1 MVRQHR
7 RTTQTDHESA
17 LRGDSTTVRAVTPS
31 PLVGRTAQL
40 ETIDA
45 ALADLQNGR
54 GAAIH
59 LVGEPGIGKSAL
71 LGHALRQAS
80 DSCDVRVA
88 SADDSDQRRRFV
100 CVTQL
105 FPGVALDRRN
115 DPIGAVLASIDERS
129 DGAPLV
135 LLADDVQWAD
145 GASLEVLAAIA
156 RRAEEMSVVVIT
168 TARTH
173 PRAADMGR
181 FEAAIDRHGR
191 RITLEPLAGDDIAEL
206 VEVTLGAPP
215 GPALVEFLATTSG
228 NPFLTVELLRE
239 LDHDHA
245 LDVVDGSL
253 RLTSGPSLP
262 RGLGGRL
269 AREAIAASGNDSLLV
284 RAAAVISG
292 GFMAEELAEIIDRP
306 LVDVVIDLLNLTE
319 AEVLRERHGRLAFR
333 HDLIRQAIIDD
344 TPSPVVRSLNRRA
357 AAVLAASN
365 AELARVASCLLV
377 AADPSDPSDLTAL
390 IDLGYQLRVDS
401 PFAAADVLQTAVA
414 AMDRSD
420 PRLVDVVVALGWT
433 LADLGRLTEVVDLL
447 DSHADLG
454 DGRLDVRRLRGHTL
468 NLRGELRAGLE
479 PLPDDFDIG
488 ASFERID
495 GDALAVVAE
504 LAIFE
509 LLAGRVDRSASLIE
523 WMETSGVAIEPD
535 AELYLCEA
543 RAMLHGRDG
552 SYEPG
557 LECALRGLALTRTY
571 PDRSTSRSRP
581 AMMAATM
588 LDAMGRGEE
597 ALHVIREAHREP
609 GPRWNVPLL
618 QFGAATT
625 LYRRGEWDDALA
637 EIAAALTSADEFG
650 VRLGTA
656 WPHAICSLIHA
667 ARGEP
672 TLASEWL
679 RRARR
684 DVPGNSV
691 GMEWLLYAAAIHAE
705 GQGDQQRALD
715 TLRPVVHACIAAGAP
730 AMLINLSPD
739 TARLAAAL
747 GDDRLL
753 HTVSANLAVIANNTA
768 SPMAHAYNDWVGAW
782 FTGDHTSAARAAD
795 SLQACGRHAEFARV
809 THDAAVLAARA
820 GAVAEARRL
829 ATRAFAAYDSLRA
842 NHLHA
847 RLRAEMRTAGVAMR
861 PRRVPQRPTT
871 GWDALT
877 TTERQVVELVGD
889 GMANGQIADQ
899 LFVSRRT
906 VESHLVRV
914 YQKLGF
920 ARRADLVIAERQRR
934 ELQSGSRPTRHD

>member
-1 MVRQHR
+1 M
-7 RTTQTDHESA
+7 
-17 LRGDSTTVRAVTPS
+17 TPS
-31 PLVGRTAQL
+31 PLVGRAPQL
-40 ETIDA
+40 ELIES
-45 ALADLQNGR
+45 ALANIHHGR

-71 LGHALRQAS
+71 LSYAHRQAGET
-80 DSCDVRVA
+80 CDVRTA
-88 SADDSDQRRRFV
+88 SADDSDQRRRLASV
-100 CVTQL
+100 AQL
-105 FPGVALDRRN
+105 FSGVALEKSS
-115 DPIGAVLASIDERS
+115 DPIGAVLTSIDERT
-129 DGAPLV
+129 DELPLV
-135 LLADDVQWAD
+135 LLADDLQWAD

-156 RRAEEMSVVVIT
+156 RRAEEIAVVLIT

-181 FEAAIDRHGR
+181 FDAAIDRHGQR
-191 RITLEPLAGDDIAEL
+191 VTLEPLVGAEVAHL

-215 GPALVEFLATTSG
+215 GPALVKFLAATSG

-239 LDHDHA
+239 LHHDHA

-253 RLTSGPSLP
+253 RLTSGPALP

-292 GFMAEELAEIIDRP
+292 GFMAEELAEIVDRP
-306 LVDVVIDLLNLTE
+306 LVDVVIDVLNLTE
-319 AEVLRERHGRLAFR
+319 AEVLRERQGRLAFR

-344 TPSPVVRSLNRRA
+344 TPFPVVRSLNRRA
-357 AAVLAASN
+357 ATVLAASN
-365 AELARVASCLLV
+365 AEPARVASCLLV
-377 AADPSDPSDLTAL
+377 AADPADPSDLTSL
-390 IDLGYQLRVDS
+390 IDLGFQLRSDS
-401 PFAAADVLQTAVA
+401 PFAAADVLQTAIA
-414 AMDRSD
+414 AMDRLD
-420 PRLVDVVVALGWT
+420 PRLVDVVVELGWT
-433 LADLGRLTEVVDLL
+433 LVDLGRLTEVTDLL
-447 DSHADLG
+447 DRHVDVGA
-454 DGRLDVRRLRGHTL
+454 GRLDVRRLRGHTL

-479 PLPDDFDIG
+479 PLPNNFDVG
-488 ASFERID
+488 ASFEQID

-509 LLAGRVDRSASLIE
+509 LLAGRVERSASLVE
-523 WMETSGVAIEPD
+523 WIETSGVAIEPE

-557 LECALRGLALTRTY
+557 LECALRGLTISRSYT
-571 PDRSTSRSRP
+571 DRSTSRSRP

-588 LDAMGRGEE
+588 LDAMGRGDE
-597 ALHVIREAHREP
+597 ALQVIREAQSEP
-609 GPRWNVPLL
+609 GPRWNVPIL
-618 QFGAATT
+618 QFGAAST
-625 LYRRGEWDDALA
+625 LYRRGDWDDALA
-637 EIAAALTSADEFG
+637 EITAALASADELG

-656 WPHAICSLIHA
+656 WPHAVCGLIHA

-672 TLASEWL
+672 AIATEWL

-691 GMEWLLYAAAIHAE
+691 GMEWLLYASAMLAE
-705 GQGDQQRALD
+705 GQGDQRRALD
-715 TLRPVVHACIAAGAP
+715 TLRPVVDAYIAAGAP

-747 GDDRLL
+747 GDGRLL
-753 HTVSANLAVIANNTA
+753 HTVADNLALIAGNTE

-782 FTGDHTSAARAAD
+782 VTGDHTSAARAAA
-795 SLQACGRHAEFARV
+795 SARACGRHAEFARA
-809 THDAAVLAARA
+809 THDAAVLAARS
-820 GAVAEARRL
+820 GVVDEARQL
-829 ATRAFAAYDSLRA
+829 ATAAFAAYDSLRA
-842 NHLHA
+842 QHLHA
-847 RLRAEMRTAGVAMR
+847 RLRAEMRAVGVAMR

-934 ELQSGSRPTRHD
+934 EVSSPPD